1 MTPPIISIVS
11 KKRSGKTTLIERLIP
26 ELIQRGYQVGT
37 LKHDTHGFSMDHE
50 GKDTW
55 RHKRAGAR
63 TIAISSPW
71 QLSIIMDVEKE
82 ISIDSI
88 ATNYYKNVDIIITE
102 GYVKAGKPQ
111 IEVFRSEAHDTPL
124 AIDDTRIALVTD
136 TALDLG
142 VPVFELDDICGIA
155 NFVIEKFLKFPE

>member
-1 MTPPIISIVS
+1 MELPVISIVS
-11 KKRSGKTTLIERLIP
+11 KKRAGKTTLIEKLIP
-26 ELIQRGYQVGT
+26 ELMRRGYQVGT

-55 RHKRAGAR
+55 RHKQAGAR

-71 QLSIIMDVEKE
+71 QLSVIMDVDHEV
-82 ISIDSI
+82 SIDRI
-88 ATNYYKNVDIIITE
+88 TADYYKNVDIIITE
-102 GYVKAGKPQ
+102 GYAKAGKPQ

-124 AIDDTRIALVTD
+124 ELGGTRIAIVSD

-142 VPVFELDDICGIA
+142 VPLFDLNDIAGVA
-155 NFVIEKFLKFPE
+155 DFVEDKFLK

>member
-1 MTPPIISIVS
+1 MAPPIISIVS
-11 KKRSGKTTLIERLIP
+11 KKRSGKTTLIEKLIP
-26 ELIQRGYQVGT
+26 ELMRRGYHVGT

-71 QLSIIMDVEKE
+71 QLSIIMDVDEE
-82 ISIDSI
+82 VSIDSI
-88 ATNYYKNVDIIITE
+88 AGKYYQNVDILITE

-111 IEVFRSEAHDTPL
+111 IEVFRREAHGTPL
-124 AIDDTRIALVTD
+124 PIDDTRIALVTD
-136 TALDLG
+136 TPLELG
-142 VPVFELDDICGIA
+142 VPEFGLDDICGIA
-155 NFVIEKFLKFPE
+155 DFVEANYLK